1 MSVDKQFPEFDDDK
15 GITLVLINTTNGQ
28 QLFDSIKD
36 KTTYISTDF
45 EKGAQ
50 YNLAVSKSL
59 GLHPKRQ
66 YFFDNL
72 EKKTLKELEA
82 EILPPG
88 LHPKR
93 QYFFDNLENKTL
105 KELEAEILPPV

>member
-1 MSVDKQFPEFDDDK
+1 M
-15 GITLVLINTTNGQ
+15 LINTTQGQ
-28 QLFDSIKD
+28 HLFDSIKD

-59 GLHPKRQ
+59 GLHPKW
-66 YFFDNL
+66 
-72 EKKTLKELEA
+72 
-82 EILPPG
+82 
-88 LHPKR
+88 

-105 KELEAEILPPV
+105 KELEAEILSPV